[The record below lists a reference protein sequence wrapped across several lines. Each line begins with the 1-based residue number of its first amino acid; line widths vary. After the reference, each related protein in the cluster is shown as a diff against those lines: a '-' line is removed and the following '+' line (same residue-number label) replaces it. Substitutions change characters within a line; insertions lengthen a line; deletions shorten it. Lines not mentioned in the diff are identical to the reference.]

1 MLRIRFARTG
11 KKKQAS
17 YRVVVAEKSRA
28 VQSKFVEI
36 LGWYNPHT
44 KELQVDK
51 EKLQVWLSKGASPSD
66 SMAKIFKLNGIEL
79 PSWVKIV
86 EKNKE
91 PKKKAQ
97 ATAASKAEASKE
109 EISEEP
115 AIEAEAEQVVEESSK
130 KDAVDETIETVAP
143 TEEPAD
149 NEEVIVEEAI
159 PDVSEAEEVDEA
171 KEDNRE
177 KENKE

>member
-51 EKLQVWLSKGASPSD
+51 EKLRVWLSKGASPSD

-91 PKKKAQ
+91 PKKKAKEEA
-97 ATAASKAEASKE
+97 ATSKAETP
-109 EISEEP
+109 SEE
-115 AIEAEAEQVVEESSK
+115 ATVEAEKSEAEVVSEE
-130 KDAVDETIETVAP
+130 TP
-143 TEEPAD
+143 TEKPASD
-149 NEEVIVEEAI
+149 NEEVIVEE
-159 PDVSEAEEVDEA
+159 SNFTSDEA
-171 KEDNRE
+171 SMDKAE
-177 KENKE
+177 KEVKNEVQGEEKKAE